1 VEPTVAV
8 DEPTVDEPTVD
19 EPTVDEP
26 TVDEPTVDEPSDVE
40 PTVDEPTVAGR
51 SAVAVGSVAAAAA
64 AAGREERMVGWQSEA
79 IRGNQLQS
87 EAINDTHQLRGEEK
101 MDGWPRP
108 PRTPARA
115 PHRSPSV
122 AHSYLWG
129 IGAVMST
136 RMLNALPV
144 IRGHQRS
151 SEVIRGHQRLLI
163 YRRIPLG
170 RPTEA
175 AQVNL

>member
-1 VEPTVAV
+1 VEPTVA
-8 DEPTVDEPTVD
+8 VDEPTVD

-40 PTVDEPTVAGR
+40 PTVVEPTVAGR
-51 SAVAVGSVAAAAA
+51 SAVAVGGVAAAAA

-79 IRGNQLQS
+79 IRGNQRQS
-87 EAINDTHQLRGEEK
+87 EAINDTHLLRGEEK

-129 IGAVMST
+129 IGE
-136 RMLNALPV
+136 V

-151 SEVIRGHQRLLI
+151 SEVIRGHQRSSEVIRLLI